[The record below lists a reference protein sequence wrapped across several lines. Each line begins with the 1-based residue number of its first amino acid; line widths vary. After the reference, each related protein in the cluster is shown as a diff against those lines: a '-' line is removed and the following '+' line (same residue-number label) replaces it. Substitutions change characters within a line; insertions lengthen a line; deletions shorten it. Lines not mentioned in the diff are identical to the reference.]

1 MFELIQE
8 VIYKVTGKTNI
19 TYETDFVKD
28 LGLSSFD
35 IMNIICEFED
45 RLDVTIPERDVWQ
58 IHRVKDVFDYMEK
71 RGIIYP

>member
-1 MFELIQE
+1 
-8 VIYKVTGKTNI
+8 
-19 TYETDFVKD
+19 
-28 LGLSSFD
+28 
-35 IMNIICEFED
+35 MNIICEFED

>member
-28 LGLSSFD
+28 LELSSFD

-58 IHRVKDVFDYMEK
+58 IHQVKDVFDYMEK